1 METEDTYTPAEAAK
15 ILRLSKRRVT
25 QMLNSSELEGKQDQN
40 GRWQIPQWA
49 VHAQLE
55 ERRAET
61 ASPQRPRG
69 SPTEDTEHQ
78 RSLQDLM
85 RELGRLEGRLELTEK
100 AQSTVEDERDRLI
113 AQLEDERVER
123 RRLQL
128 ELEAALERER
138 LHHHSWWHR
147 LFGR

>member
-1 METEDTYTPAEAAK
+1 VEEDTYTPAEAAK

-25 QMLNSSELEGKQDQN
+25 QMLNSGELEGKQDQN

-49 VHAQLE
+49 VHEQLE

-61 ASPQRPRG
+61 GSPSRVRG
-69 SPTEDTEHQ
+69 SPTEDAEHQ
-78 RSLQDLM
+78 RSQQDLM

-113 AQLEDERVER
+113 AHLEDERAER

-138 LHHHSWWHR
+138 LHHVSWWRR